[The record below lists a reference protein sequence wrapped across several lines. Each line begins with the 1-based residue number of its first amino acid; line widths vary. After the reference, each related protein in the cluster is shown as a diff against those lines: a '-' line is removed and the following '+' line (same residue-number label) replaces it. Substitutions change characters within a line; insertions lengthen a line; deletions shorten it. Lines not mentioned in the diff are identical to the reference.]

1 MKFLLSSHAQ
11 IVTAIAALIMLLVT
25 MHPASVRA
33 QRLNELQFEQIRVE
47 QGLSQGLVKAIVQD
61 RRGYLWFGT
70 ADGLNRYDG
79 YRFVVYRPDS
89 KDPAS
94 LGNGRIVALAVD
106 SANTLWIGT
115 DDGLFSR
122 DPRSGRFTRH
132 STRFD
137 SRVSYFRDGISA
149 LYVDNAGRIWVA
161 THGSGLH
168 RYTPQTGTWR
178 QFTHTPGS
186 KEGVASDDIHAIVPS
201 GSRYLWL
208 VAHGAGMNLFDMTTG
223 KGKVIRPLLRGEPDS
238 LVTSA
243 VLDGDSVLWVGT
255 LDGSIARF
263 SLSTLKWDD
272 VTVSYSAVQGK
283 RFVRPNSMLRDRHG
297 RIWCG
302 SESSGML
309 MFDARSR
316 VVHRFVQQSGR
327 SSSLGTDGI
336 RALYEDRSGIV
347 WIGSNGRGLSY
358 TAPSIKPFGLIHER
372 GLGPYSLSFESVRA
386 VHVDAEKQVW
396 IGGYG
401 GLNVVDRDGRVK
413 VIPQLTRDYRH
424 AGIPGD
430 FVNSIYSILPHPRKS
445 GMLLLGT
452 EGDGI
457 YTLDTRNGT
466 LGRFQTRGTQGIEG
480 GIISKMSLM
489 RDGTLWVGTELGISI
504 VDTKTSTV
512 RYRQVS
518 PLVRVSGAR
527 DVVRE
532 IRQDSRGWVYIGLD
546 RSGVMIM
553 DPEHG
558 NGMLL
563 SHDPMDSTSL
573 PSNTVYC
580 IHEDRAGTLWMGSG
594 RGLSSY
600 DPSKGAFKTYTT
612 RDGLPND
619 VIYGILEDDE
629 GQLWLSTNYGL
640 ARFHPERGV
649 TATYDAE
656 DGLQGNEF
664 NSAALYKAADGEMF
678 FGGVGGVTHFHP
690 RTIQNNSYLPP
701 LVVTACKIG
710 DLPLKAEVQNGDT
723 LVIPATE
730 NQAYLSFAALNFIRP
745 GENRYRY
752 RIAERHGDWQN
763 LGSSRDLS
771 LIGLAPGFYTLL
783 VQGSNNDGLW
793 NPETMVLYFNV
804 RPALYETVWF
814 RILGVLLL
822 GVLVFGVFRW
832 RIASHRTQERK
843 LALLIDERTARLTHM
858 NEQLLREIEHR
869 RRAEEEAYRAN
880 AVKSEFL
887 AHMSH
892 EIRTPMNAILGFTE
906 LLQDKIKDEASR
918 EYLDSIAI
926 SGNTLLQ
933 LINDILDLSRIEAGR
948 LELVYKPADVRALV
962 RDVQR
967 IFEWNVKKR
976 NIAFVS
982 IIDDTLP
989 DELLI
994 DDVRLRQILL
1004 NLVGNAVKFT
1014 ERGSITIHAAVLQ
1027 RQSASCTLEFSVSDT
1042 GTGIPPAVIE
1052 KIFEPF
1058 QQGPSA
1064 RDRQIGGTGL
1074 GLAIS
1079 NRLVRMMHGHIDVRS
1094 EVGKGSTFRVLLPE
1108 VAVSSGGG
1116 APRVAVEADQEAGE
1130 AGMHAPQATA
1140 MITDDIA
1147 ACRAM
1152 IEKIESKHYGTWEQI
1167 RSRFVLQE
1175 IERFAHTIRST
1186 GEEVGCRFFEEWT
1199 NTLLREVSSFDMDNL
1214 PHTLQSFEQE
1224 YRKLRE
1230 LAARSQEG

>member
-1 MKFLLSSHAQ
+1 MKAPFFSHIPQ
-11 IVTAIAALIMLLVT
+11 VMTIPVLIILLVIV
-25 MHPASVRA
+25 HPVRGDA
-33 QRLNELQFEQIRVE
+33 QRLNELQFEQLRVE

-61 RRGYLWFGT
+61 KSGYLWFGT

-79 YRFVVYRPDS
+79 YRFVVYRPDG
-89 KDPAS
+89 KDSSS
-94 LGNGRIVALAVD
+94 LGSGRIVALAVD
-106 SANTLWIGT
+106 AANTLWIGT
-115 DDGLFSR
+115 DEGIFSR
-122 DPRSGRFTRH
+122 DPRSGKFTRH

-137 SRVSYFRDGISA
+137 SQVSYYRDGIAA
-149 LYVDNAGRIWVA
+149 LHVDNTGRLWVA

-178 QFTHTPGS
+178 QYSYAAGRGS
-186 KEGVASDDIHAIVPS
+186 GVASNDIHGILPS

-223 KGKVIRPLLRGEPDS
+223 KGTVIRPVFRHGSDS

-243 VLDGDSVLWVGT
+243 VLAGDSILWVGT
-255 LDGSIARF
+255 LSGGIAKL
-263 SLSTLKWDD
+263 SLKTMRWED
-272 VTVSYSAVQGK
+272 VTDSYSSLQGK
-283 RFVRPNSMLRDRHG
+283 QFVRPNTMLLDRRG

-302 SESSGML
+302 SEASGML
-309 MFDARSR
+309 MFDTRSR

-327 SSSLGTDGI
+327 ASSLGTDGI
-336 RALYEDRSGIV
+336 RALFEDRSGIV

-386 VHVDAEKQVW
+386 LYVDTQDHIW

-401 GLNVVDRDGRVK
+401 GLNSVDREGRVR
-413 VIPQLTRDYRH
+413 VISQLSRDYRR
-424 AGIPGD
+424 PGLPGG
-430 FVNSIYSILPHPRKS
+430 FVNSIYTIHPHPRTP
-445 GMLLLGT
+445 GVLLLGT

-457 YTLDTRNGT
+457 YTMEMKSGK
-466 LGRFQTRGTQGIEG
+466 LGRFRTRGSQGIVG
-480 GIISKMSLM
+480 GIISKMTRT
-489 RDGTLWVGTELGISI
+489 RDGSLWVGTESGISI
-504 VDTKTSTV
+504 VDAKSLTV
-512 RYRQVS
+512 RYLQIS
-518 PLVRVSGAR
+518 PLVRTSGAR
-527 DVVRE
+527 DIVRD
-532 IRQDSRGWVYIGLD
+532 IRQDERGWVYIALD
-546 RSGVMIM
+546 RSGLMIM
-553 DPEHG
+553 DPQHG
-558 NGMLL
+558 HGTLL
-563 SHDPMDSTSL
+563 SHDPMDPTSL
-573 PSNTVYC
+573 PSNSVYC
-580 IHEDRAGTLWMGSG
+580 IHIDRGGNVWAGTG

-600 DPSKGAFKTYTT
+600 DPSKGVFTTYTT

-619 VIYGILEDDE
+619 VIYGILEDDD
-629 GQLWLSTNYGL
+629 GQFWLSTNYGL

-664 NSAALYKAADGEMF
+664 NAAAFYRTTDGEML
-678 FGGVGGVTHFHP
+678 FGGVAGVTHFHP
-690 RTIQNNSYLPP
+690 GMIQNNSYVPP

-710 DLPLKAEVQNGDT
+710 DRALRYQIISGDT

-730 NQAYLSFAALNFIRP
+730 NQTYLTFAALNFIRP

-752 RIAERHGDWQN
+752 QIDGVHADWQN

-771 LIGLAPGFYTLL
+771 LIGLEPGFYTLL
-783 VQGSNNDGLW
+783 VQGSNNDGVW
-793 NPETMVLYFNV
+793 NPDKMILYLNV

-814 RILGVLLL
+814 RILGILLL
-822 GVLVFGVFRW
+822 GAVVFAVFRW
-832 RIASHRTQERK
+832 RIASHRIQERK
-843 LALLIDERTARLTHM
+843 LALLIDERTARLTRM
-858 NEQLLREIEHR
+858 NEQLLHEIEHR

-906 LLQDKIKDEASR
+906 LLQDRIKDDGSR

-948 LELVYKPADVRALV
+948 LELVYKPTNIRALV
-962 RDVQR
+962 NEVQR
-967 IFEWNVKKR
+967 IFQWNVKKR
-976 NIAFVS
+976 NISFYAIV
-982 IIDDTLP
+982 DDALP
-989 DELLI
+989 VELII

-1014 ERGSITIHAAVLQ
+1014 ERGSITIHAAMLH
-1027 RQSASCTLEFSVSDT
+1027 RQSSHCTVEFSIMDT
-1042 GTGIPPAVIE
+1042 GSGIPPAVIE

-1064 RDRQIGGTGL
+1064 RDRQSGGTGL

-1094 EVGKGSTFRVLLPE
+1094 EVGKGSTFRVLLPDVE
-1108 VAVSSGGG
+1108 IASDSGAQRTDTVSDQGETVA
-1116 APRVAVEADQEAGE
+1116 EAL
-1130 AGMHAPQATA
+1130 PQPSTV
-1140 MITDDIA
+1140 MLDDDLA
-1147 ACRAM
+1147 ACSAM
-1152 IEKIESKHYGTWEQI
+1152 LERIESKHYETWEQI

-1175 IERFAHTIRST
+1175 IERFALTIQAV
-1186 GEEVGCRFFEEWT
+1186 GEELGCRFFEDWT
-1199 NTLLREVSSFDMDNL
+1199 NTLLREVNSFDMDNL

-1224 YRKLRE
+1224 YRKLRQ
-1230 LAARSQEG
+1230 LATRSNEG